1 MEHWLTRAEML
12 VGADNLRRLGSARIA
27 VFGLGGVGGYV
38 AEALARSGIGHLL
51 LVDGDCF
58 SLTNLNRQIGA
69 TVATVGMDKT
79 AVMQQRIHSVNLE
92 CQVEVERRFYQP
104 GEFEEFLSGQV
115 DYVADA
121 IDDTQAK
128 VDLLAQ
134 CVQHHVPVISAM
146 GTGNKLAPEEL
157 CFADISATQGC
168 PLARSVRQ
176 RLRKLGIERGVTVVY
191 SEEQPLKVE
200 GATPGSMVFVPAT
213 AGLMMAS
220 YIVRKLLEDKS

>member
-12 VGADNLRRLGSARIA
+12 VGADNLRKLGAARVA

-58 SLTNLNRQIGA
+58 SVINLNRQIGA

-79 AVMQQRIHSVNLE
+79 AVMQQRIHSVNPD
-92 CQVEVERRFYQP
+92 CRVEIMNRFYRP

-128 VDLLAQ
+128 VDLLAR

-146 GTGNKLAPEEL
+146 GTGNKLAPEKL
-157 CFADISATQGC
+157 CFADISATHGC

-176 RLRKLGIERGVTVVY
+176 KLRKQGIEKGVTVVY
-191 SEEQPLKVE
+191 STEEPIQVV
-200 GATPGSMVFVPAT
+200 GAAPGSMVFVPGA